1 MGDAAAELRRQ
12 VVRLCT
18 ASGCYLVQLAHQMVR
33 PASPAAFLRM
43 HAWRQPA
50 TAAMSIHQRCAQ
62 LQTLRMGRHQQADTR
77 RPSIAHLRPAASC
90 AAHPHASIRRVV
102 LRLVV
107 RRFGTDPHAVGCVT
121 AARGPLETPG
131 ASRSNS
137 PLSSPRNSQRP
148 NAIAYRSL
156 LNDGDSLQARHGGCC
171 THAAVDSHGPVP
183 PGMSACHHSQPCNSA
198 CIHAPTALRQCR
210 SHHNGRRAHTQRQL
224 LLRAIGMDC
233 VWLV

>member
-12 VVRLCT
+12 VVRLCAT
-18 ASGCYLVQLAHQMVR
+18 SGCYLVQLAHKMVR
-33 PASPAAFLRM
+33 PASPAAFLHT

-50 TAAMSIHQRCAQ
+50 TAARSIHQRCAQ
-62 LQTLRMGRHQQADTR
+62 LQTLRMGRHSPPKYRA
-77 RPSIAHLRPAASC
+77 PPPAQRI
-90 AAHPHASIRRVV
+90 PHALIRRVV
-102 LRLVV
+102 LRVVV
-107 RRFGTDPHAVGCVT
+107 RRFGTDPYAAGCVI

-183 PGMSACHHSQPCNSA
+183 PGMAACHHSQPCHSA
-198 CIHAPTALRQCR
+198 
-210 SHHNGRRAHTQRQL
+210 
-224 LLRAIGMDC
+224 
-233 VWLV
+233 